1 MANLS
6 VRLKEQ
12 AASFSSPS
20 ARCLISLAF
29 LFVTVF
35 LVPIPCCAQELRS
48 KPSAGYYP
56 LAIGNSWTYSVN
68 GKSKVHQVVWKV
80 LNAKADASGLVFAVW
95 PIPLETDDSGM
106 QLQFSAERLR
116 ELSGDFFVLRF
127 PLTTGKTW
135 SVNRSGPDRV
145 FVVLG
150 EGKPCA
156 VGKPKFN
163 ACAVVRDDDPAAKL
177 RTVTTYALGVGPVQ
191 YEYFNLSSNES
202 AMKATQVVKIFRYSV
217 TPCNDLPYP
226 RSLPA

>member
-20 ARCLISLAF
+20 ARCLI
-29 LFVTVF
+29 
-35 LVPIPCCAQELRS
+35 
-48 KPSAGYYP
+48 
-56 LAIGNSWTYSVN
+56 
-68 GKSKVHQVVWKV
+68 
-80 LNAKADASGLVFAVW
+80 
-95 PIPLETDDSGM
+95 
-106 QLQFSAERLR
+106 
-116 ELSGDFFVLRF
+116 RF

-217 TPCNDLPYP
+217 KPSNH
-226 RSLPA
+226 